1 MKENSKPFFE
11 KYDGYDRF
19 DFPCGLKRATA
30 GTGGEAILIDMY
42 DKTALMDCGM
52 AYCADKMIEKTKAL
66 LGGRP
71 LDYIFISHSHYDH
84 IGALSAV
91 KKAFPEAK
99 VVASAKAAKVFSSD
113 GAKKVMKEL
122 SDEARL
128 LYSDIEEE
136 VVIGDMTVD
145 IIADDGDTFDLGGA
159 EMEVMETKG
168 HTDCCLTYL
177 LNPLKIMFTSES
189 TGVLQNE
196 RNITSAILKSY
207 DDCVDSALRCKAKEP
222 EYIIIPHYGFIPQS
236 FNDTYFDVFLSE
248 IEDEKNFVQGWYAKG
263 LTEEEVLE
271 KYKERNWDESRE
283 AEQPVEAF
291 LTNARVTIKV
301 LK

>member
-1 MKENSKPFFE
+1 MKEKNRKLFE
-11 KYDGYDRF
+11 IYDGYDRF
-19 DFPCGLKRATA
+19 NFPCGLKRATA

-42 DKTALMDCGM
+42 EKTALVDCGM
-52 AYCADKMIEKTKAL
+52 AYCADKMIEKTKEL
-66 LGGRP
+66 LNGRN

-99 VVASAKAAKVFSSD
+99 VVASAKAARVFSSD

-128 LYSDIEEE
+128 LYSDISEE
-136 VVIGDMTVD
+136 VVIGDMSVD
-145 IIADDGDTFDLGGA
+145 IIANDGDSFDLGDA
-159 EMEVMETKG
+159 QVEVMETKG
-168 HTDCCLTYL
+168 HTDCCLTYVL
-177 LNPLKIMFTSES
+177 KPLDIMFTSES
-189 TGVLQNE
+189 TGVLQNQY
-196 RNITSAILKSY
+196 NITSAILKSY
-207 DDCVDSALRCKAKEP
+207 DDCVESALKCKAKKP
-222 EYIIIPHYGFIPQS
+222 SYIIVPHYGFIPQS
-236 FNDTYFDVFLSE
+236 FNDTYFDEFLAE
-248 IEDEKNFVQGWYAKG
+248 IEDEKNFVQGWYEKG
-263 LTEEEVLE
+263 LSEEEVLE